1 VEIKVAGG
9 NTVTEWVRTASDPAA
24 FSVALKQA
32 PLKVTLDPNRAVLR
46 R

>member
-1 VEIKVAGG
+1 VEIQIARG
-9 NTVTEWVRTASDPAA
+9 NTVTEWVRTGNEPAA

-32 PLKVTLDPNRAVLR
+32 PLKVTLDPNHAVLR